1 MKTMNWK
8 EINKMPTEK
17 YGWFAV
23 ATLPRNHSGSGEKDS
38 TDLAGDNS
46 WRKSFGFTK
55 AWFNNGEWY
64 EADPIGYRN
73 NNITRFVTHWDY
85 LPEVPMLSESFKHL
99 SNWRLNERPNKE
111 QMRELA
117 IKEWEKEQKI
127 NPNPV
132 NSEDYSYGFIA
143 ALQFIG
149 LR

>member
-1 MKTMNWK
+1 MNWK
-8 EINKMPTEK
+8 EVNKMPTET

-23 ATLPRNHSGSGEKDS
+23 ATLPRNHSGSGENDN

-55 AWFNNGEWY
+55 AWLNNGEWY
-64 EADPIGYRN
+64 EADSTGYRS

-85 LPEVPMLSESFKHL
+85 LPEVPILTESFKHPA
-99 SNWRLNERPNKE
+99 NWRLNERPNKE

-117 IKEWEKEQKI
+117 MKELETDQKT

-132 NSEDYSYGFIA
+132 NPDAYSYGFIA
-143 ALQFIG
+143 ALRFIG